1 MYRWL
6 LASERDRLS
15 QRDGGGHRE
24 IVSPLVVDDGHQGQQ
39 TFFSLIRW
47 DLVFLLSK
55 VLTTLQC
62 TTTSKQVG
70 SCLANANSKIFFACG
85 ANKKAFGQ
93 IDQPKGT
100 RPRETTTLGDH
111 GSCAF
116 SRADTDS
123 RPRRPRTSQR
133 RPRTRRRK
141 GVLYII

>member
-1 MYRWL
+1 MAAAIVGSCSL
-6 LASERDRLS
+6 LLSWMMASRPSCRD
-15 QRDGGGHRE
+15 
-24 IVSPLVVDDGHQGQQ
+24 
-39 TFFSLIRW
+39 FSLIRW

-100 RPRETTTLGDH
+100 KPREIRTLGVRRKVELRLQ
-111 GSCAF
+111 
-116 SRADTDS
+116 RADRQQTKKTKNKPKKTKDA
-123 RPRRPRTSQR
+123 
-133 RPRTRRRK
+133 K
-141 GVLYII
+141 KKWYGVHYLGL

>member
-1 MYRWL
+1 M
-6 LASERDRLS
+6 LASEIAWS
-15 QRDGGGHRE
+15 QRDGGGRRE
-24 IVSPLVVDDGHQGQQ
+24 IVSPLVVDNGQQ

-100 RPRETTTLGDH
+100 KPREIRTLGVRRKVELRLQ
-111 GSCAF
+111 
-116 SRADTDS
+116 RADRQQTKKTKKKTKETKDAKKKRCAVHYLS
-123 RPRRPRTSQR
+123 
-133 RPRTRRRK
+133 
-141 GVLYII
+141 L

>member
-6 LASERDRLS
+6 LASERDRLVAKS
-15 QRDGGGHRE
+15 SRRE
-24 IVSPLVVDDGHQGQQ
+24 IVSPLVADGGQQ

-100 RPRETTTLGDH
+100 KPREIRTLGVRRKVELRLQ
-111 GSCAF
+111 
-116 SRADTDS
+116 RADRQQTKKTKKKTKETKDAKKKRCAVHHLS
-123 RPRRPRTSQR
+123 
-133 RPRTRRRK
+133 
-141 GVLYII
+141 L